1 MCLIE
6 VIGNRFVVGIH
17 PAILPIDINTCKIR
31 TWAVHVLLQN
41 LIREDFSDHG
51 GVFVA
56 IGKLD
61 VLDAVVVL
69 VHLNGVEL
77 DAQRILLVVR
87 TVRAISFIA
96 NTTGVIRNA
105 VDAHRIGVNIG
116 FTGFVGI

>member
-1 MCLIE
+1 MHFIE
-6 VIGNRFVVGIH
+6 VVGNRFVVGIH

-31 TWAVHVLLQN
+31 TWAVHVLLEN

-87 TVRAISFIA
+87 AVRAIALVA
-96 NTTGVIRNA
+96 NATGVKRYTI
-105 VDAHRIGVNIG
+105 DANRIGVNIG
-116 FTGFVGI
+116 FGGFVGI